1 MAETLLSLS
10 RVLLY
15 GRVVTD
21 LVIQYAPQ
29 GTAPVPNS
37 SVIAPPRLGA
47 NNFLD
52 SQLAAGQIAP
62 KDVDQQAKFA
72 RIYGFSFEGY
82 YYDLPKPALF
92 LVHGDG
98 TLAEGPDPS
107 TNFENQRFSR
117 APSSADRTGLG
128 SQTGS
133 FARDMR
139 VWTYDKGDFSIRLDA
154 LTGPLEQILLD
165 TELSGDR
172 LKTQIGA
179 AAMMRMRATRGSS
192 GD

>member
-15 GRVVTD
+15 GRVIED
-21 LVIQYAPQ
+21 LVIQYAAQSTDSVPDA
-29 GTAPVPNS
+29 GTA
-37 SVIAPPRLGA
+37 APPQLGGNGFLDRQLGA
-47 NNFLD
+47 GR
-52 SQLAAGQIAP
+52 QPP
-62 KDVDQQAKFA
+62 KDIERQARFA
-72 RIYGFSFEGY
+72 RIYGFSFEGH
-82 YYDLPKPALF
+82 YYDLPKPVLF
-92 LVHGDG
+92 LVHGNG

-107 TNFENQRFSR
+107 GSFESQRWTR

-133 FARDMR
+133 FAADMK

-154 LTGPLEQILLD
+154 LTGPLEQILLE

-179 AAMMRMRATRGSS
+179 AAMMRMRATRGDS